1 LFYIINELV
10 SCKNDSWLV
19 QIDDSGFARTG
30 LNIWQNKH
38 VLRESRGKR
47 APQNTATRLFIL
59 SSKYYAQKHTK
70 NPQKCRKN
78 EIKH

>member
-47 APQNTATRLFIL
+47 APQNTPRGYLL
-59 SSKYYAQKHTK
+59 YYPSITLK
-70 NPQKCRKN
+70 NTPKIPKN
-78 EIKH
+78 VGKMK

>member
-1 LFYIINELV
+1 MNELV
-10 SCKNDSWLV
+10 SCKNDSRLV
-19 QIDDSGFARTG
+19 QIDDSGFPRTG

-59 SSKYYAQKHTK
+59 SSKYYAQKHQKSPKNVGKTK
-70 NPQKCRKN
+70 
-78 EIKH
+78 